1 MVHVES
7 ISNGLWGK
15 LRKRLKVGKET
26 NKAILKP
33 GDTIRVIGSRG
44 TAKIRAILIS
54 VHGALLEK
62 QIDGFRL
69 WNLDELRTPL
79 QRAA

>member
-15 LRKRLKVGKET
+15 LRKRSKVGKET

-54 VHGALLEK
+54 VHGAPFGEADRRFPALES
-62 QIDGFRL
+62 G
-69 WNLDELRTPL
+69 
-79 QRAA
+79 RATNPSSLS